1 MKETGLNLTGQNTLH
16 KSPTKIPG
24 TNDRRGTMIDH
35 NGSLKNMTSSKKK
48 TNTKKKSP
56 KKLDLQN
63 LNSEA
68 SKEVKH
74 REIESPTFISM
85 ANSFLIREQDPSF
98 EKCYQQIKKREHLK
112 TNADSFDSNLTKN

>member
-1 MKETGLNLTGQNTLH
+1 
-16 KSPTKIPG
+16 
-24 TNDRRGTMIDH
+24 
-35 NGSLKNMTSSKKK
+35 MTSSKKK
-48 TNTKKKSP
+48 TTTNKRKSP

-98 EKCYQQIKKREHLK
+98 EKCY
-112 TNADSFDSNLTKN
+112 

>member
-1 MKETGLNLTGQNTLH
+1 
-16 KSPTKIPG
+16 
-24 TNDRRGTMIDH
+24 
-35 NGSLKNMTSSKKK
+35 MTSSKKK
-48 TNTKKKSP
+48 TSTKRKSP

-85 ANSFLIREQDPSF
+85 ANSFLIRE
-98 EKCYQQIKKREHLK
+98 
-112 TNADSFDSNLTKN
+112 

>member
-1 MKETGLNLTGQNTLH
+1 MKETALNLTGQNTLH
-16 KSPTKIPG
+16 KSPTKLPG

-48 TNTKKKSP
+48 TNTKRKSP

-85 ANSFLIREQDPSF
+85 ANSFLIRE
-98 EKCYQQIKKREHLK
+98 
-112 TNADSFDSNLTKN
+112 